1 MINNTIPECTE
12 KTIWELMTE
21 IERLKQENMELKIDN
36 ELLHNIIESQNDK
49 KEFLTV
55 VDGNEDLSYVD
66 AYAQGFA
73 EAESDYKF

>member
-1 MINNTIPECTE
+1 MINNTLECTE
-12 KTIWELMTE
+12 KTMWKLMSE

-36 ELLHNIIESQNDK
+36 ALLHNMIESQNDK

-55 VDGNEDLSYVD
+55 VDGDEDLSYVD

-73 EAESDYKF
+73 EAENDYKF